1 MAACVGAKAVGSCAA
16 TAPSAPLAPAERE
29 GLYVDGQYVGR
40 GMGVTRVRRDED
52 HAVMARVGDR
62 VGTASVGTKISGA
75 GIADIVGC
83 ATILLPCFGLLGAG
97 FWRLDPSNI
106 AVSLPPES
114 VGR

>member
-1 MAACVGAKAVGSCAA
+1 MTDPKAD
-16 TAPSAPLAPAERE
+16 
-29 GLYVDGQYVGR
+29 LYVDGQYVGR

-52 HAVMARVGDR
+52 HAVMVRVGDR
-62 VGTASVGTKISGA
+62 VGTASVGTQISGA

-83 ATILLPCFGLLGAG
+83 ATILVACFGLLGAG